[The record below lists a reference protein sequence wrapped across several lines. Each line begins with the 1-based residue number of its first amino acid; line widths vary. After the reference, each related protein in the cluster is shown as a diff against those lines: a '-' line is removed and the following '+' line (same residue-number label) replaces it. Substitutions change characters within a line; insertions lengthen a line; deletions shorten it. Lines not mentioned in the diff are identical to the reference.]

1 MLCMWL
7 ALKHFLNVKT
17 EWKTGDLVE
26 NGFISLVFATRKSK
40 IHMLTLQL
48 SSFVTSDKLL
58 CFSKLQ
64 LPCVQ
69 SSR

>member
-1 MLCMWL
+1 MLCIWL
-7 ALKHFLNVKT
+7 ALRNFLNVRT
-17 EWKTGDLVE
+17 EWKTGDSVE
-26 NGFISLVFATRKSK
+26 NGCIRLVFATRKSK

-48 SSFVTSDKLL
+48 SSLVTSDKLL